1 MRNSKFSGRSLCLLS
16 RAKIDQFVRMDP
28 ERIINLLLRRAN
40 DVEVNPGPGFQDKIH
55 TLERLVNELQREH
68 RTFHKT
74 IEHQALQ
81 IVTLSRHQNRA
92 SQSDDVLARVT
103 QDMLMMRETLESQAT
118 LLKRQ
123 MAQMAAMTCEMNS
136 LKKLNVNQ
144 KNELK
149 QLNMMASLES
159 KAQPQDSDNKACQT
173 VGHQEKSAAAV
184 AEECQIKM
192 ETLTNAQ
199 AEVTSQLEDLVE
211 KVQEIEKNARG
222 SVAHLERVGK
232 NNATSIKGLNCTINM
247 LREESG
253 AHKTALANIQKEQ
266 LKMGTQ
272 NVAMENQVG
281 RLNDDLISVK
291 GDSQELLEGGK
302 NKIANLEMNLYN
314 TIENVSDL
322 SDKLDASNTSLDGL
336 MEDVKDQIKGHSKFF
351 QDVISE
357 ADKDRLKFR
366 QELNAELRD
375 MREEQS
381 ILHDQMVQFIKRN
394 ADENNGGTRKV
405 WRNLEERMDTL
416 DWMYEDIQDRVFEI
430 DKNRKNNLV
439 FYGINGD
446 ELDQDDCE
454 SRIRDLLN
462 TYLQVTREI
471 PLTKVQRMWNG
482 PSFRGFKPVLV
493 CFQLFRDKED
503 ILRKAYLLKG
513 TNTFIT
519 EDFSRKVRKAR
530 EELVRFA
537 RESRALNPAVKCAL
551 QYDRLLVDNEAYL
564 YNSAEGKVQRVLMKP
579 TSLVEKPPA
588 IRPVSRIPIA
598 KSQGCQTPVLNSNLR
613 VSSCREDPHANRG
626 FGDGVSSS
634 DEEMDLVYSESLTG
648 RPRHLVR
655 LRHKNKL
662 PKSTNQL
669 EILIEEMAE
678 NMSPSPES
686 GKPLDLPKLQ

>member
-1 MRNSKFSGRSLCLLS
+1 
-16 RAKIDQFVRMDP
+16 MDP

-482 PSFRGFKPVLV
+482 PSFR
-493 CFQLFRDKED
+493 
-503 ILRKAYLLKG
+503 
-513 TNTFIT
+513 
-519 EDFSRKVRKAR
+519 
-530 EELVRFA
+530 
-537 RESRALNPAVKCAL
+537 AVKCAL